1 MRIEKPGIFRGVS
14 PADYH
19 ADPAP
24 DPSLTQSIAK
34 ILLDQSPKHAWTAH
48 PRLNPDFEEDNDK
61 KFDLGNVAHALILGR
76 GKDFEILPF
85 DDYRTK
91 AAQQARDAAHESGK
105 VSILDE
111 QFRRASDMVEEA
123 WQQLS
128 KHEDHDAFQV
138 LYRSKET
145 MIAWQEDGIWF
156 RALVDCISDD
166 LCTVDDYKTTGMS
179 VAPHVIGLRAE
190 SAGWHIQAAFIERGL
205 DVLDPVN
212 IGKRK
217 FRFIA
222 QETAPP
228 HALTVM
234 HMDEHWM
241 TMGHKQVD
249 IAAAIWRRCIKGDSW
264 PGYPAKGIVPE
275 FPGYKE
281 KLWLDRE
288 LSGEFDPTVQ
298 MAG

>member
-1 MRIEKPGIFRGVS
+1 MRIEKPGIYRGIS

-19 ADPAP
+19 ADPCP
-24 DPSLTQSIAK
+24 EPSLTQSIAK
-34 ILLDQSPKHAWTAH
+34 ILLERSPLHAWTAH
-48 PRLNPDFEEDNDK
+48 PRLNPDWDEDNDK
-61 KFDLGNVAHALILGR
+61 KFDLGNVAHALVLGR

-91 AAQQARDAAHESGK
+91 AAQQARDAAHDAGR
-105 VSILDE
+105 VAILQHQYE
-111 QFRRASDMVEEA
+111 RAIDM
-123 WQQLS
+123 QQLALTQLDR
-128 KHEDHDAFQV
+128 HEDSDAFTCGATEV
-138 LYRSKET
+138 MLC
-145 MIAWQEDGIWF
+145 WQEDGIWF
-156 RALVDCISDD
+156 RALVDF
-166 LCTVDDYKTTGMS
+166 LHNGLRTVDDYKTTDMS
-179 VAPHVIGLRAE
+179 VAPHVIGIRAE
-190 SAGWHIQAAFIERGL
+190 AAGWHIQAAFIERGL
-205 DVLDPVN
+205 DILDPTN
-212 IGKRK
+212 IGKRR

-234 HMDEHWM
+234 HMDNHWLG
-241 TMGHKQVD
+241 MGDKQVN
-249 IAAAIWRRCIKGDSW
+249 IAANIWRRCIQSDSW

>member
-1 MRIEKPGIFRGVS
+1 MRIEKPGIYRGVL

-19 ADPAP
+19 ADPCP
-24 DPSLTQSIAK
+24 EPSLSQSIAK
-34 ILLDQSPKHAWTAH
+34 ILLERSPQHAWTAH
-48 PRLNPDFEEDNDK
+48 PRLNEDWEEDNDK
-61 KFDLGNVAHALILGR
+61 KFDLGNVAHALVLGR
-76 GKDFEILPF
+76 GKDFYILPF
-85 DDYRTK
+85 LDYRTK
-91 AAQQARDAAHESGK
+91 AAQEARAAAHDAGR
-105 VSILDE
+105 VAILRHQFE
-111 QFRRASDMVEEA
+111 QAVEMNEIARARLM
-123 WQQLS
+123 Q
-128 KHEDHDAFQV
+128 HEDSDALV
-138 LYRSKET
+138 DGAYEVML
-145 MIAWQEDGIWF
+145 AWQEDGIWF
-156 RALVDCISDD
+156 RALVDFLSDN
-166 LCTVDDYKTTGMS
+166 LRNVTDYKTTDMS

-190 SAGWHIQAAFIERGL
+190 AAGWHIQAAFIERGL
-205 DVLDPVN
+205 DILDPAN

-234 HMDEHWM
+234 HMDEHWL

-249 IAAAIWRRCIKGDSW
+249 MAASIWRRCIKSDNW

-288 LSGEFDPTVQ
+288 MSGEFDPTVQ

>member
-1 MRIEKPGIFRGVS
+1 MRIDKPGIYRGIS

-19 ADPAP
+19 ADPCP
-24 DPSLTQSIAK
+24 EPSLTQSIAK
-34 ILLDQSPKHAWTAH
+34 ILLERSPQHAWTAH
-48 PRLNPDFEEDNDK
+48 PRLNPQFEEDNNK
-61 KFDLGNVAHALILGR
+61 KFDLGNVAHALVLGR

-91 AAQQARDAAHESGK
+91 AAQQARDEAHQAGK
-105 VSILDE
+105 VAVLMK
-111 QFRRASDMVEEA
+111 QFERAVFMETEVLR
-123 WQQLS
+123 QL
-128 KHEDHDAFQV
+128 KLHEDSDCFGSGAPEV
-138 LYRSKET
+138 MLC
-145 MIAWQEDGIWF
+145 WQEDGIWF
-156 RALVDCISDD
+156 RALVDFLHDN
-166 LCTVDDYKTTGMS
+166 LRTVDDYKTTDMS

-190 SAGWHIQAAFIERGL
+190 AAGWHIQAAFIERGL
-205 DVLDPVN
+205 RLLDPDGQ
-212 IGKRK
+212 GKRR

-222 QETAPP
+222 QETAAP

-234 HMDEHWM
+234 HLDEHWL

-249 IAAAIWRRCIKGDSW
+249 IAAAIWRRCIKNDSW

-288 LSGEFDPTVQ
+288 MSGEFDPTVQ

>member
-1 MRIEKPGIFRGVS
+1 MRIEKPGIYRGIS
-14 PADYH
+14 PVDYH
-19 ADPAP
+19 ADPCP
-24 DPSLTQSIAK
+24 EPSLSQSIAK
-34 ILLDQSPKHAWTAH
+34 ILLERSPQHAWTAH
-48 PRLNPDFEEDNDK
+48 PRLNPQFEEDKDK
-61 KFDLGNVAHALILGR
+61 KFDLGNVAHALMLSR

-91 AAQQARDAAHESGK
+91 AAQQARDEAHGVGK
-105 VSILDE
+105 VAILRHQFERAGDMRIAAIE
-111 QFRRASDMVEEA
+111 QLD
-123 WQQLS
+123 
-128 KHEDHDAFQV
+128 KHEDNDCFREGHSEV
-138 LYRSKET
+138 MLC
-145 MIAWQEDGIWF
+145 WQEDGIWF
-156 RALVDCISDD
+156 RALVDYLHGD
-166 LCTVDDYKTTGMS
+166 LRTIDDYKTTDMS

-190 SAGWHIQAAFIERGL
+190 AAGWHIQASFIERGL
-205 DVLDPVN
+205 RHLDPDGQ
-212 IGKRK
+212 GKRR

-222 QETAPP
+222 QETAAP

-234 HMDEHWM
+234 HMDDHWL

-249 IAAAIWRRCIKGDSW
+249 IATAIWRRCIKNDLW